1 MTDGERERR
10 RRFDAV
16 FASYSSDIVAYC
28 GWRAASASD
37 AQDAAAEVFLIAW
50 RRLDELPEGAAARV
64 WLYATARRV
73 VANQHR
79 STRRQAALYER
90 LALLR
95 PSPVQGPPAS
105 DPQEALVHEALRRL
119 GPRDRELLLLSE
131 WEGLTPAEIAVVVGC
146 LAMTARGR
154 LHRARRRFRTVF
166 EDLRA
171 RDDDDRPGRQ
181 AAAPPP
187 RPPVPAGDPLAM
199 GTHPTSTRSS
209 AHVPRGGS

>member
-10 RRFDAV
+10 QRFDAV

-73 VANQHR
+73 VANQRR

-90 LALLR
+90 LMLHKPL
-95 PSPVQGPPAS
+95 PVQEPTSS
-105 DPQEALVHEALRRL
+105 DPEEALVHEALCRL
-119 GPRDRELLLLSE
+119 GPRDREMLLLSE
-131 WEGLTPAEIAVVVGC
+131 WEGLTPAEIAVVMGC
-146 LAMTARGR
+146 LAMTARDR
-154 LHRARRRFRTVF
+154 LHRARRRFRTAF
-166 EDLRA
+166 EDLLA
-171 RDDDDRPGRQ
+171 HDDDDRPGRV
-181 AAAPPP
+181 AAAPPT
-187 RPPVPAGDPLAM
+187 PPGPAGDPLPM
-199 GTHPTSTRSS
+199 RTHPTSTRTT